1 MKTKYLFLLLMLFI
15 AASSCEDDSKKDIPS
30 LDISQSVF
38 DNLSRKGNTLKV
50 NITSSEP
57 WTATT
62 DATWCTLSPQKGERN
77 QPLSII
83 VEGNIEQTPRTATIT
98 VSSTNAKS
106 KTIQI
111 NQEAAQASDEEY
123 HYELPV
129 IFHVLYKDPSDHLQY
144 VSRDRLAYILDYVNL
159 MYQNNPFSVDMNL
172 TFKLATIDPEGN
184 PLASPGVEY
193 IQWPEDYPIHCDK
206 FMQDES
212 GKYVKYLWDPNKY
225 INVMIYNFYADNPN
239 STTLGI
245 SHIPFTTKGVNSLP
259 GLNEVENSYLE
270 SKNLKFPYCASIN
283 SLCIDYESDKN
294 NYDPRDII
302 VTLAH
307 ELGHYLGLHHVFTET
322 ITGDLIESCKDTDY
336 CEDTPSYNKKEY
348 DAEYIWV
355 MSGLSDLREHQYFDY
370 LVKRQDCS
378 NQQFISRNIMD
389 YSVSYCDQFT
399 SDQRDRIRHVLTYS
413 PLIPGPK
420 KGQAKTRSAVQ
431 GPLDLPLLIRK

>member
-15 AASSCEDDSKKDIPS
+15 AASSCEDDSEKDISS
-30 LDISQSVF
+30 LDISQSLF
-38 DNLSRKGNTLKV
+38 DNLSSKGNTLKV

-57 WTATT
+57 WTAST
-62 DATWCTLSPQKGERN
+62 DATWCTLSPQKGESN

-83 VEGNIEQTPRTATIT
+83 VEENIEQAPRTATIT

-111 NQEAAQASDEEY
+111 NQEGAPASDEEY

-144 VSRDRLAYILDYVNL
+144 VNRDRLAHILDYVNKL
-159 MYQNNPFSVDMNL
+159 YQDNTHSVDMNL
-172 TFKLATIDPEGN
+172 TFKPATIDPQGN
-184 PLASPGVEY
+184 PMASPGVEY
-193 IQWPEDYPIHCDK
+193 IQWSETYPIDCEK
-206 FMQDES
+206 FMTDKT

-225 INVMIYNFYADNPN
+225 INVMVYNFYADDPN

-245 SHIPFTTKGVNSLP
+245 SHMPFSTKGDTFLE
-259 GLNEVENSYLE
+259 GLNPTSQTYL
-270 SKNLKFPYCASIN
+270 SMDNIRHPHCASIN
-283 SLCIDYESDKN
+283 SLFIDYESSN
-294 NYDPRDII
+294 GLYDPRDII

-322 ITGDLIESCKDTDY
+322 DAGDLIESCKDTDY
-336 CEDTPSYNKKEY
+336 CEDTPSYDKKEY
-348 DAEYIWV
+348 DAEYIRV
-355 MSGLSDLREHQYFDY
+355 MSGLSNLREYEYFDY
-370 LVKRQDCS
+370 LVERQDCS
-378 NQQFISRNIMD
+378 NRQFTSHNIMD
-389 YSVSYCDQFT
+389 YSVSFSDEFT

-420 KGQAKTRSAVQ
+420 KGQATPRSAAQ